1 MSISQFIADQL
12 AQWPVAAASFA
23 ALENVRVKEIVTSSG
38 FKIKVQFNPGRI
50 TSSAAKVDAASL
62 KKRACF
68 LCEENRPAEQFGLE
82 RGDYEILVNPYPI
95 FPRHLTIPV
104 IHHVPQRIKGRVADM
119 FHIAMELQGYTV
131 FYNGPRCG
139 ASAPDHCHFQA
150 GNSDFLPVT
159 EALAD
164 FAPAPS
170 TLTAP
175 EVMPWGVI
183 VFDVPSP
190 DEAERLFNRVY
201 EALPEVEG
209 EEPMLNVLAYS
220 LSDNLCRFVVIPR
233 KKHRPSFYGTEGEG
247 SMLISPASVDM
258 GGTFITPREED
269 FERID
274 AEIIEKIAAE
284 LCYTPAEVKKIAQ
297 RKVEEPQ
304 VSVGILSEKVIE
316 MNFHGQYMVDGDK
329 FSGSV
334 VLKAAQLKDEMMFVP
349 TTNDCYAEVKGVTI
363 GVNFHWERRETQRF
377 VGAILILP
385 NDGDLTLINILPVE
399 DYLTSVISSEMSA
412 TSQIELLKAHAV
424 ISRSWLLAQ
433 IEKSKG
439 NHIGHN
445 EQEMMIRTDD
455 ERIIWYDREDHTIF
469 DVCADDHCQRYQGIT
484 RQSTEAV
491 REAIAATR
499 GEVLTYAGELCD
511 ARFSKCCGG
520 VFEEF
525 EYCWEPVH
533 KPYLEPARDG
543 ENEMDFPDLRI
554 EENARQWILSA
565 PESFCNTGDKA
576 VLRQV
581 LNNYDQETADFYR
594 WTVEYTTEEISDL
607 VRRRTGIDFG
617 TILAIVPLER
627 GTSGRISRL
636 RIVGTRKTME
646 IGKELEI
653 RRTLSESH
661 LYSSAFVVEKTP
673 GGFRLR
679 GAGWGHGVGLCQI
692 GAAMMAEKGYDYR
705 QILYHYFAGANITPD
720 YNR

>member
-1 MSISQFIADQL
+1 MSVTEFIADQL
-12 AQWPVAAASFA
+12 AQWPMAAANFA
-23 ALENVRVKEIVTSSG
+23 ALENVKVKEIVTPEG
-38 FKIKVQFNPGRI
+38 FRIKVQFNPGRI
-50 TSSAAKVDAASL
+50 VSSAAKVDAASL
-62 KKRACF
+62 KERPCF
-68 LCEENRPAEQFGLE
+68 LCGANRPKEQFGLE
-82 RGDYEILVNPYPI
+82 RGDYEILINPYPI

-104 IHHVPQRIKGRVADM
+104 VQHVPQRIKGRITDM
-119 FHIAMELQGYTV
+119 YHIAMELRGYTV

-159 EALAD
+159 DALAD
-164 FAPAPS
+164 FHPEPS
-170 TLTAP
+170 KLTVP
-175 EVMPWGVI
+175 DNIPWGVI
-183 VFDVPSP
+183 VFDVASA
-190 DEAERLFNRVY
+190 DEANRLFNRVY
-201 EALPEVEG
+201 RSLPAVEG
-209 EEPMLNVLAYS
+209 EEPMLNVLCYA
-220 LSDNLCRFVVIPR
+220 LGDDLCRFVVIPR
-233 KKHRPSFYGTEGEG
+233 KKHRPSFYGTGDG
-247 SMLISPASVDM
+247 QMVISPASVDF

-269 FERID
+269 FERLD
-274 AEIIEKIAAE
+274 ADLISKIVAE
-284 LCYTPAEVKKIAQ
+284 LCYTPAEAKKIAS
-297 RKVEEPQ
+297 RRVEEPQ
-304 VSVGILSEKVIE
+304 VSVGILSDKVIE
-316 MNFHGQYMVDGDK
+316 MNLHGQYLVDGEK

-334 VLKAAQLKDEMMFVP
+334 VLKAVQLKDEMMFVP
-349 TTNDCYAEVKGVTI
+349 TSNDCYAEVKGVTI
-363 GVNFHWERRETQRF
+363 GVNFHWERRENQRF
-377 VGAILILP
+377 IGAILILP
-385 NDGDLTLINILPVE
+385 NDGELTLINILPVE

-439 NHIGHN
+439 ENARHC
-445 EQEMMIRTDD
+445 EQELMVRNDD
-455 ERIIWYDREDHTIF
+455 EKIIWYDREDHTLF

-484 RQSTEAV
+484 RQSTQAV

-499 GEVLTYAGELCD
+499 GEVLTFDGELCD

-525 EYCWEPVH
+525 EYCWEPQH
-533 KPYLEPARDG
+533 KPYLEVARDG
-543 ENEMDFPDLRI
+543 ENEMDFPDLTV
-554 EENARQWILSA
+554 EENARQWILSS
-565 PESFCNTGDKA
+565 PEAFCNTTDKK
-576 VLRQV
+576 VLSQV

-627 GTSGRISRL
+627 GTSGRISRMRL
-636 RIVGTRKTME
+636 VGTRKTME

-673 GGFRLR
+673 DGFRLR

-692 GAAMMAEKGYDYR
+692 GAAMMADKGYDYHR
-705 QILYHYFAGANITPD
+705 ILFHYFAGASITPE
-720 YNR
+720 YNH